1 MSATPSTRTASIG
14 ASAHSALSDARP
26 PVVEVRLPDDQLD
39 QLAALVAE
47 RLQGL
52 TAATVGPAER
62 QGLVSAAELARELS
76 VSRQTIYGAAAELG
90 GVRVGTGPRARWR
103 FDLDDARER
112 MRCLHSREPIVDP
125 ASNGGASEPAPV
137 RRRSRLPNGL
147 PPAGSILTPRPRR
160 AA

>member
-1 MSATPSTRTASIG
+1 MSV
-14 ASAHSALSDARP
+14 LP
-26 PVVEVRLPDDQLD
+26 PTVRLPDDQLD
-39 QLAALVAE
+39 QLAALVAA

-52 TAATVGPAER
+52 TATASAPER
-62 QGLVSAAELARELS
+62 QQGLVSAAELASALG
-76 VSRQTIYGAAAELG
+76 VSRQTVYGAAAELG

-112 MRCLHSREPIVDP
+112 MRCLHSREPASDP
-125 ASNGGASEPAPV
+125 ASNGGAAEPAAA

-147 PPAGSILTPRPRR
+147 PPAGSILTPRPRQ